1 MTEIV
6 SSKVAVIKGG
16 KSLERDV
23 SLVTGEECATAL
35 RDEGYEVLEIDAD
48 LDLAEELSLIKP
60 DVVFNA
66 LHGRWGE
73 DGCVQ
78 GILEWLRIP
87 YTHSGVLASSL
98 AMNKQYSKQ
107 VFKQFKLP
115 IANSQIISTEDV
127 KTGLELKLPYVI
139 KPTCEGSSL
148 GVQIISKVNQDLD
161 INVFEMGMVM
171 AEEYIPGRE
180 LSASVL
186 DNQALSLGEI
196 ITDNWYDYEA
206 KYTKGMTSIE
216 IPAKIPDDVADR
228 CLEYALIA
236 HQGLGCEGLS
246 RTDFR
251 WDDRKG
257 VDGLVIL
264 ETNTQP
270 GMTPVSQAPKHA
282 QVKNIGFGELCRRL
296 VEGASCNR

>member
-115 IANSQIISTEDV
+115 IANSQIISTEDI

-161 INVFEMGMVM
+161 INVFDMGMVM
-171 AEEYIPGRE
+171 AEDYIPGRE

-236 HQGLGCEGLS
+236 HQGLGCKGLS